1 MTQMLSTRRG
11 FAASL
16 ATMFSG
22 LGLASLGFGKKAEAA
37 GDGQGGLV
45 KLDDKGQP
53 ASPHGFITPVIV
65 HNGVIYI
72 AGQGAHSR
80 GDKSDEGKTPTVEM
94 HAKMVMENVKN
105 DVEVGGGTMDSI
117 LQLTVFLTNI
127 TQYDDFN
134 KVFKTY
140 FPNGGPARTCVAV
153 SSLPGESLV
162 EVNCT
167 AAVVR
172 AAKKGT

>member
-1 MTQMLSTRRG
+1 MNKMVSTRRG

-16 ATMFSG
+16 AAMFSG
-22 LGLASLGFGKKAEAA
+22 LGLASLAIGTKAAA
-37 GDGQGGLV
+37 ANDGQGGV
-45 KLDDKGQP
+45 QKLDDKGQP

-65 HNGVIYI
+65 YNGVVYI

-80 GDKSDEGKTPTVEM
+80 GDKDPGKPPTVEM
-94 HAKMVMENVKN
+94 HSKMVMENVKN
-105 DVEVGGGTMDSI
+105 NVEVGGGTMDSI

-127 TQYDDFN
+127 DQYDDFN

-172 AAKKGT
+172 AAKKGS

>member
-22 LGLASLGFGKKAEAA
+22 LGLASLGFGKKVAAA
-37 GDGQGGLV
+37 GDGQGGVV

-127 TQYDDFN
+127 SQYDDFN